1 VVIVPG
7 TDFGM
12 TNSARLSLVLHK
24 EAFSEAMDKLVNF
37 LNEGTPKI

>member
-12 TNSARLSLVLHK
+12 PNSARISLVLQ
-24 EAFSEAMDKLVNF
+24 ATTFAEAMDKIVQF
-37 LNEGTPKI
+37 LIMS